1 VSDFSE
7 ADRAAAHRRFSA
19 ECFNRTWEL
28 IDKADRTA
36 VDDEQMLLCA
46 LASLWHWTQRADCSD
61 QNLSIGYWQASR
73 VYSLLGQADNAR
85 RFADTCLK
93 RSSALP
99 PFFLAYAH
107 EALAHAA
114 MIAGDKLLLDA
125 HASAARKLAAEI
137 EDPAE
142 REMLERDLEQLRLP

>member
-1 VSDFSE
+1 MSDFNE

-36 VDDEQMLLCA
+36 ADDEQMLLCA
-46 LASLWHWTQRADCSD
+46 LASLWHWTQRADCTD
-61 QNLSIGYWQASR
+61 QNLSIGYWQTSR
-73 VYSLLGQADNAR
+73 VYSILGQAENAR
-85 RFADTCLK
+85 RYGDAGLK

-107 EALAHAA
+107 EALARAA
-114 MIAGDKLLLDA
+114 MIAGDKMLLDA
-125 HASAARKLAAEI
+125 HAVAARKLAAEVT
-137 EDPAE
+137 DADD
-142 REMLERDLEQLRLP
+142 RALLEHDLEQLRLP